1 MNKDMQ
7 QYLDKAEVLIE
18 ALPYIQRFNRK
29 IVVVKYG
36 GNAMTS
42 GELKRSVMEDLLLL
56 HLVGVKVILVHGGG
70 PAINQ
75 TLAAMQ
81 IPSSFKNGLRVTD
94 RLTMDV
100 VQMVLAGK
108 VNKDLAALLT
118 ELGGKAVGLCGIDGA
133 MIRVRQQDE
142 SLGFVGKIEHIDTAL
157 IDAVLDSGYIPVI
170 SSVGIDDT
178 GQAYNINA
186 DTVAAQLAGALQAE
200 TMVAMTNVD
209 GVLAD
214 PNDPASLIPVLTA
227 EKARELEKNGV
238 IAGGMLP
245 KVACCL
251 EAIEAGAKKV
261 FIINGEV
268 PHALLIEL
276 LTDEGLGT
284 MFIQ

>member
-1 MNKDMQ
+1 METISNAVRASLLTQ
-7 QYLDKAEVLIE
+7 AV
-18 ALPYIQRFNRK
+18 PYIKEYTNK
-29 IVVVKYG
+29 YVVVKYG

-186 DTVAAQLAGALQAE
+186 DTVAAQLAGALWAE

>member
-1 MNKDMQ
+1 METISNAVRASLLTQ
-7 QYLDKAEVLIE
+7 AV
-18 ALPYIQRFNRK
+18 PYIKEYTNK
-29 IVVVKYG
+29 YVVVKYG